1 MRVEIWSDIV
11 CPWCY
16 IGKRRFETALA
27 EFPHGDEVDVV
38 WRSFELDP
46 GAPRHREGN
55 LLDHLAK
62 KYGMSAAQARVS
74 QDRLS
79 GLAAEEGLEFRF
91 DIAQPG
97 NTLDAHRLV
106 HLASDHGLQ
115 DAMKERFL
123 AAYLTEGTPIGDPEA
138 LVRLAGDIGL
148 DPDDARDVLDGDRY
162 EEHVRADERDAVAL
176 GITGVPFFV
185 IDRQYGVSGA
195 QASSV
200 LADVLENA
208 WQDAHSLVIA
218 GGGGEAC
225 EGDNC
230 SV

>member
-27 EFPHGDEVDVV
+27 EFPHADKVEVV

-46 GAPRHREGN
+46 DAPRRREGS
-55 LLDHLAK
+55 LVDHLAR
-62 KYGMSAAQARVS
+62 KYGMSADQARAS
-74 QDRLS
+74 RDRLTD
-79 GLAAEEGLEFRF
+79 LAAEEGLEFRF

-97 NTLDAHRLV
+97 NTFDAHRLV
-106 HLASDHGLQ
+106 HLASDHGIQ

-123 AAYLTEGTPIGDPEA
+123 AAYLNEGEPIGDPET
-138 LVRLAGDIGL
+138 LIRLAGEAGL
-148 DPDDARDVLDGDRY
+148 DPDEARDIVDGDRY
-162 EEHVRADERDAVAL
+162 ADDVRAEERDAVAL

-185 IDRQYGVSGA
+185 IDRKYGVSGA

-200 LADVLENA
+200 LVDVLENA
-208 WQDAHSLVIA
+208 WREAHPLVIA
-218 GGGGEAC
+218 GGGEAC
-225 EGDNC
+225 EDDSC
-230 SV
+230 AI